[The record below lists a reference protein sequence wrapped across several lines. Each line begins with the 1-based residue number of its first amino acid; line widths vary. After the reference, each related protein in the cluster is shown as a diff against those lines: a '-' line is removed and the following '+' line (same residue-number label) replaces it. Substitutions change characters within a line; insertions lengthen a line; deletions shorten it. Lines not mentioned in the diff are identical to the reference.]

1 MRLDLS
7 FNHLFGSI
15 PSKLVQVSLLT
26 VLDLRNNS
34 LSGNVPSGEPH
45 VIKPFQFLSCLFQV
59 ERLYFDILKD
69 YFDGSR
75 VPSRRMGY

>member
-15 PSKLVQVSLLT
+15 PSKLVQVPLLT

-34 LSGNVPSGEPH
+34 LSGDVPSGELH
-45 VIKPFQFLSCLFQV
+45 VRFLTI
-59 ERLYFDILKD
+59 YFARKQYILI
-69 YFDGSR
+69 DGTK
-75 VPSRRMGY
+75 GF